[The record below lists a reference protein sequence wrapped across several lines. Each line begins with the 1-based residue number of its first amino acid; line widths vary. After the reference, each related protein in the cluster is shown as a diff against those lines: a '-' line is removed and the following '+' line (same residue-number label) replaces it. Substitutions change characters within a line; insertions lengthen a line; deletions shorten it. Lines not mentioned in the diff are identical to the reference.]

1 MVEGETG
8 TDAVRELLA
17 RFSAD
22 RDALLVALDQCR
34 SQLTRLAGR
43 LAMEQARVDE
53 VEQLRAELARA
64 MQLAQRASSEVEGVA
79 SRLESQPAADGAI
92 ESVMREVVAA
102 RTAGQRFL
110 DQTRAHLEVR
120 IDSLAAGFEA
130 QLGSV
135 RDGLWDRVAELQQ
148 ALETSDRVL
157 GGRTERL
164 EGGMSSATERLA
176 AVSSDLASLRE
187 DLLHAR
193 RAPGAVGRLVDE
205 AVAWVAGL
213 AVGTWAI
220 GRYAAGVAVSR
231 LG

>member
-1 MVEGETG
+1 MTEMETG

-53 VEQLRAELARA
+53 VEQLRTELAKA
-64 MQLAQRASSEVEGVA
+64 MRLAQQASGGVEAVVA
-79 SRLESQPAADGAI
+79 RLEAQSAEDAI
-92 ESVMREVVAA
+92 DDVMREVVAA

-110 DQTRAHLEVR
+110 DETRAHLEVR

-135 RDGLWDRVAELQQ
+135 RDGLWDRVTELQQ
-148 ALETSDRVL
+148 LLESSGQRL
-157 GGRTERL
+157 GERTGRL
-164 EGGMSSATERLA
+164 EEAMASAMERLA
-176 AVSSDLASLRE
+176 AVASDVASLRA
-187 DLLHAR
+187 DLLRQREALG
-193 RAPGAVGRLVDE
+193 PVGWLVRE
-205 AVAWVAGL
+205 LVAWVGGIA
-213 AVGTWAI
+213 AGTWAF
-220 GRYAAGVAVSR
+220 GRYAAGVAVERSV
-231 LG
+231 

>member
-1 MVEGETG
+1 MTQGETG
-8 TDAVRELLA
+8 MDAVRELLA

-53 VEQLRAELARA
+53 VEQLRAELAKA
-64 MQLAQRASSEVEGVA
+64 MRLAQRATGDVEAVVA
-79 SRLESQPAADGAI
+79 RLEAQSAQDGAI
-92 ESVMREVVAA
+92 DTLMREVATA

-110 DQTRAHLEVR
+110 DETRAHLEVR

-130 QLGSV
+130 QLASV

-148 ALETSDRVL
+148 AVQSSDRVL

-164 EGGMSSATERLA
+164 EGGMASATERLA
-176 AVSSDLASLRE
+176 SMASDLAGLRE
-187 DLLHAR
+187 ELLRAR
-193 RAPGAVGRLVDE
+193 RAPGPVGWVCREL
-205 AVAWVAGL
+205 VAWVGGL
-213 AVGTWAI
+213 AAGTWAI
-220 GRYAAGVAVSR
+220 GRYAAGVAASR
-231 LG
+231 AV

>member
-1 MVEGETG
+1 MIDATTG
-8 TDAVRELLA
+8 PDAVRELLA

-53 VEQLRAELARA
+53 VEQLRAELAKA
-64 MQLAQRASSEVEGVA
+64 MQLAQRATSEVETVV
-79 SRLESQPAADGAI
+79 SRLDGQPSSDSAI

-102 RTAGQRFL
+102 RTSGQRFL

-135 RDGLWDRVAELQQ
+135 RDGLWDRVTELQQ
-148 ALETSDRVL
+148 AVETSDRVL

-164 EGGMSSATERLA
+164 EGGMAVATDRLA
-176 AVSSDLASLRE
+176 GMTSELASLRQ
-187 DLLHAR
+187 DLLREHAGQG
-193 RAPGAVGRLVDE
+193 PLGWLVHE
-205 AVAWVAGL
+205 LVAWVGGL
-213 AVGTWAI
+213 AAGGWAF
-220 GRYAAGVAVSR
+220 GRYAAGVAADR
-231 LG
+231 AD